1 MSEMALMD
9 QNNGQS
15 GDNDERLVFMV
26 LMEA

>member
-9 QNNGQS
+9 QNNGPS
-15 GDNDERLVFMV
+15 GDNDECLVSMV